1 MKSENRI
8 PLTRLEACTLM
19 AREAVSLLEGGAE
32 ALDSG
37 TEFREALALLC
48 AAQDLGDGG
57 ALLAWVDAELE
68 SARRFAKTGE
78 RTESLEKE
86 LPRLLLFYQEHLHWG
101 RFGKAMEC
109 MEDASALA
117 LAAYTQELRQLGGP
131 VDSENLAQRLCAH
144 IHPHQNRSVL
154 KNRHRELAI
163 KVQAVLAKKYNP
175 GVRSAEDKRQL
186 AEEWL
191 DLAADFAKVSIK
203 YEAEEW
209 KKWQKQQQESK
220 QAMTM

>member
-48 AAQDLGDGG
+48 ATQDLGDGG

-78 RTESLEKE
+78 RTESLVKLDAP
-86 LPRLLLFYQEHLHWG
+86 LPMPDPAMQLDAVREILQAATQRQPTPEQWQTALNAARMLTEMDSLEDMVLGTTVPNGGFLTTEGLH
-101 RFGKAMEC
+101 
-109 MEDASALA
+109 
-117 LAAYTQELRQLGGP
+117 
-131 VDSENLAQRLCAH
+131 
-144 IHPHQNRSVL
+144 
-154 KNRHRELAI
+154 
-163 KVQAVLAKKYNP
+163 
-175 GVRSAEDKRQL
+175 RQL
-186 AEEWL
+186 A
-191 DLAADFAKVSIK
+191 DVQTALAENQKHSDAGT
-203 YEAEEW
+203 AE
-209 KKWQKQQQESK
+209 
-220 QAMTM
+220 QAMT